1 MSDRYARYGAA
12 TGILFVLL
20 VIIGF
25 LVTPKP
31 PAADA
36 SAAEVFEYVGDK
48 QNALHAV
55 QLIFA
60 AAGFFFIWFIGT
72 LRHSS
77 PRPRAAT
84 ARLAN
89 TAFGGGLIAVAT
101 LMVGFALAAT
111 AALHPARERPR
122 ADPRALVDA
131 SLIVP
136 AVGAPAAAVFFAA
149 NGLSILRS
157 GFLPAW
163 LGWLGLVTALFNL
176 LGISAVYTDNGV
188 FAADGVLGF
197 FIGFLLFLIWI
208 LAASIVLY
216 RRLGEGRTVASTRG
230 RRPS

>member
-1 MSDRYARYGAA
+1 MNDRHARYGAA
-12 TGILFVLL
+12 TGILFVIF

-25 LVTPKP
+25 AVTPKP

-36 SAAEVFEYVGDK
+36 SAAEVFEYVTDK
-48 QNALHAV
+48 QNTLHAV

-60 AAGFFFIWFIGT
+60 VAGFFFIWFIGT
-72 LRHSS
+72 LRSFL
-77 PRPRAAT
+77 AT
-84 ARLAN
+84 AEGNDGRLAN

-101 LMVGFALAAT
+101 LIVGFALAAT
-111 AALHPARERPR
+111 AALHPAANGPELTH
-122 ADPRALVDA
+122 ALIDA

-157 GFLPAW
+157 GVLPAW
-163 LGWLGLVTALFNL
+163 LGWLALVAALFNL
-176 LGISAVYTDNGV
+176 LGISAVYTDSGA

-197 FIGFLLFLIWI
+197 FAGFLLFLIWV

-216 RRLGEGRTVASTRG
+216 RRSGDGGAVAAAQ
-230 RRPS
+230 

>member
-20 VIIGF
+20 VIVGF

-36 SAAEVFEYVGDK
+36 SAAEVFEYITDK
-48 QNALHAV
+48 QNTLHAV

-72 LRHSS
+72 LRHSL
-77 PRPRAAT
+77 AA
-84 ARLAN
+84 AEGGGGRLAN
-89 TAFGGGLIAVAT
+89 TAFGGGLIAIAT
-101 LMVGFALAAT
+101 LMVAFGLAAT
-111 AALHPARERPR
+111 AALHPAENGPELTH
-122 ADPRALVDA
+122 ALVDA
-131 SLIVP
+131 SLLIP
-136 AVGAPAAAVFFAA
+136 AVGAPATAVFFAA

-157 GFLPAW
+157 AYLPSW
-163 LGWLGLVTALFNL
+163 LGWLGLVTALFSL
-176 LGISAVYTDNGV
+176 IGISAVYTDSGV

-197 FIGFLLFLIWI
+197 FIGFALFLIWN

-216 RRLGEGRTVASTRG
+216 RRLVEGRTVVAA
-230 RRPS
+230 

>member
-1 MSDRYARYGAA
+1 MNDRHARYGAA
-12 TGILFVLL
+12 TGILFVVLAI
-20 VIIGF
+20 VGF
-25 LVTPKP
+25 LVTPNP

-48 QNALHAV
+48 QDTLHTV

-60 AAGFFFIWFIGT
+60 LAGFSFIWFIGS
-72 LRHSS
+72 LRHSL
-77 PRPRAAT
+77 AA
-84 ARLAN
+84 AEGNGGRLAN

-101 LMVGFALAAT
+101 LMVAFGLAAT
-111 AALHPARERPR
+111 AALHPAENGPQLTH
-122 ADPRALVDA
+122 ALIDA

-157 GFLPAW
+157 DLLPAW

-176 LGISAVYTDNGV
+176 LGISAVYTDNGA

-197 FIGFLLFLIWI
+197 FIGFALFLIWI

-216 RRLGEGRTVASTRG
+216 QRLGDGRTVAATQ
-230 RRPS
+230 

>member
-1 MSDRYARYGAA
+1 MNDRHARYGAA
-12 TGILFVLL
+12 TGILFVVF
-20 VIIGF
+20 VIVGF

-36 SAAEVFEYVGDK
+36 SAAEVFEYVSDK
-48 QNALHAV
+48 QDTLHAV

-72 LRHSS
+72 LRHSL
-77 PRPRAAT
+77 AA
-84 ARLAN
+84 AEGGDGRLAN

-101 LMVGFALAAT
+101 LMVGL
-111 AALHPARERPR
+111 RRWRRPR
-122 ADPRALVDA
+122 RSTRLENGPELTHALIDA
-131 SLIVP
+131 SLLIP

-157 GFLPAW
+157 GYLPSW
-163 LGWLGLVTALFNL
+163 LGWLGLVTAVFNL
-176 LGISAVYTDNGV
+176 IGISAVYTDNGV

-197 FIGFLLFLIWI
+197 FIGFLLFLIWN

-216 RRLGEGRTVASTRG
+216 RKLGEGRTVVAAQ
-230 RRPS
+230 